1 LVHPKDFNF
10 RTEINQKPHVSEYE
24 AFLFHK
30 LYKMNNIET
39 IYKIFKTH
47 QHVTTDSRNIEPGSI
62 FFALRGENFNGNKFA
77 ANAIEKGAI
86 CAVIDEKEYEIT
98 GKTVLVDDVL
108 QTLKELANHHRKMLA
123 LRILAITGTNGK
135 TTTKELIAAVLSK
148 KYKVSFTQGN
158 LNNHI
163 GVPLTLLKMDET
175 TEIGVVEMGANHP
188 GEIDDLCKIAEPDF
202 GIITNIGK
210 AHLEGFG
217 SFQGVINTKTELYR
231 YLRTKNGTIFY
242 NLDNPLLA
250 ELTQEIPNKIS
261 YGGENADF
269 RAELITS
276 PPYVHLK
283 AWFPKGVLYLN
294 TQLTGSYN
302 FENIF
307 AAACIGNYFKVDP
320 HEIQNG
326 LKEYTPKNNRS
337 QLIVRN
343 NLRITMDAYNANPT
357 SMQASL
363 NSFLQNNE
371 GENHLILGDMLELG
385 EYSEEEHL
393 AILKLLNE
401 SGTVNVYT
409 VGKQFGKFASGFGF
423 KSFDNV
429 DSLCETLQK
438 NPILNGNVLIKG
450 SRGIQLEKVLN
461 FL

>member
-1 LVHPKDFNF
+1 
-10 RTEINQKPHVSEYE
+10 
-24 AFLFHK
+24 
-30 LYKMNNIET
+30 MNNIET
-39 IYKIFKTH
+39 LYKIFKTYPN
-47 QHVTTDSRNIEPGSI
+47 VTTDSRNIEASSI
-62 FFALRGENFNGNKFA
+62 FFALKGENFNGNKFA
-77 ANAIEKGAI
+77 ANAIEKGAV

-123 LRILAITGTNGK
+123 LPVLAITGTNGK

-163 GVPLTLLKMDET
+163 GVPLTLLKMDEA

-188 GEIDDLCKIAEPDF
+188 GEIDDLCKIAQPDF

-231 YLRTKNGTIFY
+231 YLLTKNGTVFY
-242 NLDNPLLA
+242 NLDNPLLT
-250 ELTQEIPNKIS
+250 ELTKEITTKIS

-269 RAELITS
+269 RAELVTS

-283 AWFPKGVLYLN
+283 AWFSKGLLYLN

-302 FENIF
+302 FENIL
-307 AAACIGNYFKVDP
+307 AAACIGNYFSVDP
-320 HEIQNG
+320 LDIQNA

-357 SMQASL
+357 SMQASIK
-363 NSFLQNNE
+363 SFMQNND

-385 EYSEEEHL
+385 EYSEEEHQTV
-393 AILKLLNE
+393 LKLLNKF
-401 SGTVNVYT
+401 GAVNVYI
-409 VGKQFGKFASGFGF
+409 VGKHFGKFASEFGF

-429 DSLCETLQK
+429 DILCETLQK
-438 NPILNGNVLIKG
+438 NPIINGNVLIKG

>member
-1 LVHPKDFNF
+1 MCQNMRL
-10 RTEINQKPHVSEYE
+10 
-24 AFLFHK
+24 FLLHK
-30 LYKMNNIET
+30 LYKMSATET
-39 IYKIFKTH
+39 LYKIFKTYPNI
-47 QHVTTDSRNIEPGSI
+47 TTDSRNIEAGSI
-62 FFALRGENFNGNKFA
+62 FFALKGDNFNGNKFA
-77 ANAIEKGAI
+77 ADAILKGAV
-86 CAVIDEKEYEIT
+86 CAVIDEKDYEIA
-98 GKTVLVDDVL
+98 GKTILVKDVL
-108 QTLKELANHHRKMLA
+108 QALKDLAYYHRKMLA
-123 LRILAITGTNGK
+123 LPVLAITGTNGK

-188 GEIDDLCKIAEPDF
+188 GEIDDSCKIADPDF

-217 SFQGVINTKTELYR
+217 SLQGVINTKTELYR
-231 YLRTKNGTIFY
+231 YLKTKNGTIFY

-261 YGGENADF
+261 YGEMNADF
-269 RAELITS
+269 KAELVTS

-294 TQLTGSYN
+294 TQLTGDYN
-302 FENIF
+302 FENSL

-320 HEIQNG
+320 LDIQNA
-326 LKEYTPKNNRS
+326 LKEYSPKNNRS

-357 SMQASL
+357 SMQASIK
-363 NSFLQNNE
+363 SFIQNNE
-371 GENHLILGDMLELG
+371 GNFHVILGDMLELG

-409 VGKQFGKFASGFGF
+409 VGKQFGKFAPGFGF

-429 DSLCETLQK
+429 DFLCETLQK

>member
-1 LVHPKDFNF
+1 
-10 RTEINQKPHVSEYE
+10 
-24 AFLFHK
+24 
-30 LYKMNNIET
+30 MNNIET
-39 IYKIFKTH
+39 LYKIFKTYPN
-47 QHVTTDSRNIEPGSI
+47 VTTDSRNIEASSI
-62 FFALRGENFNGNKFA
+62 FFALKGENFNGNKFA
-77 ANAIEKGAI
+77 ANAIEKGAV

-123 LRILAITGTNGK
+123 LPVLAITGTNGK

-163 GVPLTLLKMDET
+163 GVPLTLLKMDEA

-188 GEIDDLCKIAEPDF
+188 GEIDDLCKIAQPDF

-231 YLRTKNGTIFY
+231 YLLTKNGTVFY
-242 NLDNPLLA
+242 NLDNPLLT
-250 ELTQEIPNKIS
+250 ELTKEISTKIS

-269 RAELITS
+269 RAELVTS

-283 AWFPKGVLYLN
+283 AWFSKGLLYLN

-302 FENIF
+302 FENIL
-307 AAACIGNYFKVDP
+307 AAACIGNYFSVDP
-320 HEIQNG
+320 LDIQNA

-357 SMQASL
+357 SMQASIK
-363 NSFLQNNE
+363 SFMQNND

-385 EYSEEEHL
+385 EYSEEEHQTV
-393 AILKLLNE
+393 LKLLNKF
-401 SGTVNVYT
+401 GAVNVYI
-409 VGKQFGKFASGFGF
+409 VGKHFGKFASEFGF

-429 DSLCETLQK
+429 DILCETLQK
-438 NPILNGNVLIKG
+438 NPIINGNVLIKG

>member
-1 LVHPKDFNF
+1 M
-10 RTEINQKPHVSEYE
+10 SEYE
-24 AFLFHK
+24 AFSFNTLFIMNTTEA
-30 LYKMNNIET
+30 LYQ
-39 IYKIFKTH
+39 IYKTNPN
-47 QHVTTDSRNIEPGSI
+47 VTTDSRNIEPGSM
-62 FFALRGENFNGNKFA
+62 FFALKGENFNGNKFA
-77 ANAIEKGAI
+77 ANALEKGAA
-86 CAVIDEKEYEIT
+86 CAVIDEKEFEIE
-98 GKTVLVDDVL
+98 GKTILVVNVL
-108 QTLKELANHHRKMLA
+108 QTLKDLANHHRKMLA
-123 LRILAITGTNGK
+123 LPILAITGTNGK
-135 TTTKELIAAVLSK
+135 TTTKELIAVVLSK

-188 GEIDDLCKIAEPDF
+188 GEIDDLCKIADPDF

-231 YLRTKNGTIFY
+231 YLNAKNGTVFY

-250 ELTQEIPNKIS
+250 ELAEKITNKIS

-269 RAELITS
+269 RAEQLSS

-283 AWFPKGVLYLN
+283 AWFTKGLLYLN

-302 FENIF
+302 FENIL

-320 HEIQNG
+320 LDIQKA
-326 LKEYTPKNNRS
+326 LKEYTPRNNRS

-357 SMQASL
+357 SMQASIK
-363 NSFLQNNE
+363 SFIENNE
-371 GENHLILGDMLELG
+371 GTFHLILGDMLELG
-385 EYSEEEHL
+385 AYSEEEHKT
-393 AILKLLNE
+393 ILKLLNE
-401 SGTVNVYT
+401 LEIVNVYT
-409 VGKQFGKFASGFGF
+409 VGKHFGKIAEEFGF

-429 DSLCETLQK
+429 DFLCETLQK
-438 NPILNGNVLIKG
+438 NPITDGNVLIKG